1 MNSRF
6 KGTGVALVT
15 PFDEAQ
21 NIDFA
26 ALEKLVDH
34 VSEGGVDYLVVMG
47 TTAES
52 PTLSKAE
59 RLEVLRYVKAK
70 NKKNLPIV
78 YGLGANNTAGL
89 VKQFQK
95 FEEQVDAFLV
105 VCPYYNRPSQAGLIA
120 HYRAVADVAK
130 KPIILYNVPKRTGVN
145 LETES
150 VLTLA
155 EHPNIIGIKEAAGN
169 HVEQAKQIAEK
180 MPKDFLLTSGDDD
193 LIIPFMEA
201 GGHGVISVIAN
212 AQPKETVAVVNA
224 MLKGNL
230 EVAQEENA
238 KIVELLSLIFVEGNP
253 TGVKALLNAKG
264 IIKNFLRLPLVP
276 ATGALYQLIDAANK
290 KL

>member
-21 NIDFA
+21 RIDFD
-26 ALEKLVDH
+26 ALEKLVEY
-34 VSEGGVDYLVVMG
+34 VSDGGVDYLVVMG

-59 RLEVLRYVKAK
+59 RLEVLRFIKSK

-89 VKQFQK
+89 VKQFQN
-95 FEEQVDAFLV
+95 FDEQVDAFLV

-120 HYRAVADVAK
+120 HYRSVADVAK

-145 LETES
+145 LDTES

-169 HVEQAKQIAEK
+169 HVEQAKQIAAK
-180 MPKDFLLTSGDDD
+180 MPSDFLLTSGDDD

-212 AQPKETVAVVNA
+212 GQPKETVAVVNA
-224 MLKGNL
+224 MLKGDL
-230 EVAQEENA
+230 DTAQEENA

-253 TGVKALLNAKG
+253 TGIKALLSAKG
-264 IIKNFLRLPLVP
+264 LIKNYLRLPLVP
-276 ATGALYQLIDAANK
+276 ATDELYQLIEAANS